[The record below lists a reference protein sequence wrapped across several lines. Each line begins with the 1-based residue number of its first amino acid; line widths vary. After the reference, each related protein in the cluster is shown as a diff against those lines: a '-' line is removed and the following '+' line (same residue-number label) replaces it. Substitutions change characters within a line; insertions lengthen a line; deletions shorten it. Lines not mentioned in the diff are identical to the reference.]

1 MRIAHFLA
9 VVAVCVLYTRASV
22 AAPNAP
28 GTKTA
33 TSALD
38 SDHDGLSD
46 ALEQALLVRFEPSF
60 QVDPQDCAGVPA
72 AFLPD
77 RSKPVVAA
85 EDGTLYGQATPRTL
99 SGMAGR
105 LVELRYFHLWKSD
118 CGRMGHALDAEHV
131 SVLIQAQPDTDGAA
145 GWHALYWYAAAHQDT
160 VCDASQITRAAT
172 LAAENAGA
180 PVWISRGKHA
190 SFLNQDLCRHGCGGD
205 WCGSM
210 HPLSVRRIVN
220 LGEEQAPMN
229 GSLWIDSAAWPL
241 AAKMTR
247 SDFDPE
253 ALARLQKLPSSD
265 IAWVTPSKR
274 PMEATIAAGG
284 STEGAL
290 AMGEGKTDTAISL
303 AADDAGNA
311 IGNTYGKV
319 THSLKK
325 SARAVGRFLR
335 GGSHKPTK
343 DTADQWQAPARP

>member
-85 EDGTLYGQATPRTL
+85 EDGTLYGQAMPRTL

-145 GWHALYWYAAAHQDT
+145 GWQRPLLVCGGAPRYGVRCEPDHAGRDPCRRECRCSGVDLAGKTCLVSQPGSLPPR
-160 VCDASQITRAAT
+160 VRRRLVRLDASAECAPDRQPWRRTGSDEWFFVDRLSCVAA
-172 LAAENAGA
+172 
-180 PVWISRGKHA
+180 
-190 SFLNQDLCRHGCGGD
+190 CG
-205 WCGSM
+205 
-210 HPLSVRRIVN
+210 
-220 LGEEQAPMN
+220 
-229 GSLWIDSAAWPL
+229 
-241 AAKMTR
+241 
-247 SDFDPE
+247 
-253 ALARLQKLPSSD
+253 
-265 IAWVTPSKR
+265 
-274 PMEATIAAGG
+274 
-284 STEGAL
+284 
-290 AMGEGKTDTAISL
+290 
-303 AADDAGNA
+303 
-311 IGNTYGKV
+311 
-319 THSLKK
+319 
-325 SARAVGRFLR
+325 
-335 GGSHKPTK
+335 
-343 DTADQWQAPARP
+343 

>member
-1 MRIAHFLA
+1 MRIARFLSVVVVCLLYPRA
-9 VVAVCVLYTRASV
+9 GVAV
-22 AAPNAP
+22 PNAP
-28 GTKTA
+28 TRNA

-46 ALEQALLVRFEPSF
+46 VLEQALLVRFEPSF
-60 QVDPQDCAGVPA
+60 QLDPQDCAGVPA

-99 SGMAGR
+99 AGQAGP

-118 CGRMGHALDAEHV
+118 CGRMGHALDTEHV
-131 SVLIQAQPDTDGAA
+131 SVLIQAQPTAVGAE
-145 GWHALYWYAAAHQDT
+145 GWHALYWYAAAHEDT

-172 LAAENAGA
+172 LGAETAGA

-190 SFLNQDLCRHGCGGD
+190 SFLNRELCSHGCGGD
-205 WCGSM
+205 RCGSM
-210 HPLSVRRIVN
+210 HPLSVSRIVN

-229 GSLWIDSAAWPL
+229 GSLWVDSAAWPL
-241 AAKMTR
+241 ATKMTR

-253 ALARLQKLPSSD
+253 ALERLQKLPSSD

-284 STEGAL
+284 STEDAL
-290 AMGEGKTDTAISL
+290 AMSEGKTDTAISL
-303 AADDAGNA
+303 AGDDTGNA
-311 IGNTYGKV
+311 LDNTYGKV

-325 SARAVGRFLR
+325 SVRAVGRFLR
-335 GGSHKPTK
+335 GGSHTPKK
-343 DTADQWQAPARP
+343 DTVEGTK